1 MNSRIYQ
8 KFFSRLGKTVRRGI
22 RPPTFRTASLRS
34 RIMPTPVPEE
44 LVLSLQEY
52 NKLSSGAVE
61 SESALKPCVD
71 VGEWV
76 AKYQVVAK
84 GQDAYSV
91 PVHAPTSGT
100 VIAIEPLPPSIAGDP
115 QRIAIR
121 LKADEE
127 ERELEL
133 EPPADFRSI
142 STEELIERIAMAG
155 ICGMGGAGFPTAV
168 KLKTARDKAVSTL
181 IINAV
186 ECEPYISCDEALLR
200 ERAELAVRGAE
211 VLQAACLASK
221 CYIAIDNSMPASREA
236 LIDALRDSEIK
247 LHIVPRRYPAGDER
261 QLIKAITHEE
271 VSAKRLPMDQG
282 VIVQNIAT
290 AVAAYEAVATG
301 KPCISRIVT
310 LAGNPLKT
318 PKNFEVLI
326 GTPIRHLLDL
336 CGADPS
342 LHGSTIQG
350 GSMMGKTVLD
360 DGFPIEKT
368 TNCIIAT
375 CEEDFPEPNQEQ
387 PCIRCGYCE
396 QACPSRL
403 QPQFLVASIR
413 SGEWDRSSALGLS
426 DCIECGACAYV
437 CPSSIPLVHYFR
449 AAKEDIQLAY
459 TEQKRSEMWQDRFQ
473 YHQYRIKRNQERA
486 QERKTKSKS
495 SSKSKVFSR
504 SDARQEISAAVERVK
519 RRRLKHAEQE
529 D

>member
-1 MNSRIYQ
+1 MNSKISQ
-8 KFFSRLGKTVRRGI
+8 GLLSRLGKTLRRGV

-44 LVLSLQEY
+44 LWLTLQGY
-52 NKLSSGAVE
+52 NQMPSHTST
-61 SESALKPCVD
+61 SDNDLKPCVD

-84 GQDAYSV
+84 GKDIYSV

-100 VIAIEPLPPSIAGDP
+100 VTAIEQLPPSITGEP
-115 QRIAIR
+115 QRTAIR

-142 STEELIERIAMAG
+142 SAEELIERIAMAG
-155 ICGMGGAGFPTAV
+155 ICGMGGAGFPTAT
-168 KLKTARDKAVSTL
+168 KLKSAMDKAVSTL

-211 VLQAACLASK
+211 VLQAASLASK
-221 CYIAIDNSMPASREA
+221 CYIAIDDNMPASREA
-236 LIDALRDSEIK
+236 LIDALRDSEIQ

-261 QLIKAITHEE
+261 QLIKAITKKE
-271 VSAKRLPMDQG
+271 VPASRLPMDQG

-290 AVAAYEAVATG
+290 AVAAYEAVASG

-310 LAGNPLKT
+310 LAGTPLKT
-318 PKNFEVLI
+318 PKNFEALI
-326 GTPIRHLLDL
+326 GTPIKHLLNL
-336 CGADPS
+336 CGVDS
-342 LHGSTIQG
+342 VLHQGTIQG
-350 GSMMGKTVLD
+350 GSMMGKVVVND
-360 DGFPIEKT
+360 EFPIEKT

-375 CEEDFPEPNQEQ
+375 CKEDFPEPGQEQ
-387 PCIRCGYCE
+387 ACIRCGYCE
-396 QACPSRL
+396 QACPARL

-413 SGEWDRSSALGLS
+413 SQEWDRSSALGIS
-426 DCIECGACAYV
+426 DCIECGACSYV
-437 CPSSIPLVHYFR
+437 CPSNIPLVHYFR
-449 AAKEDIQLAY
+449 AAKENLHQESV
-459 TEQKRSEMWQDRFQ
+459 EQQRSETWQDRFQ
-473 YHQYRIKRNQERA
+473 YHQYRVKRNQERA
-486 QERKTKSKS
+486 LERKTKNKS
-495 SSKSKVFSR
+495 SSKSETFSR

-519 RRRLKHAEQE
+519 RRRLKHTEQG